1 MSDHRIE
8 KTELEARASS
18 TSSRRRTPLRRL
30 YYALGLGM
38 VKFVV
43 RLLWATYRTKEII
56 GADIAD
62 RVRHGDTQFA
72 PCLWHGQ
79 LILCTRLARDWVK
92 NSGYKACFVVS
103 PSVDGDVPSKL
114 GEDLG
119 ARVIRGSSNSSGA
132 KVLRDMKRSHNEGYS
147 IFTAADGPTGPNKHF
162 KEGVPLMARVLNVPM
177 VPLAFAADRAWHLR
191 RWDNFMIPKPFAKI
205 VIAFGEPV
213 IIPRGTPVRDL
224 EPWRV
229 KMENAVNSLTERSN
243 LVFANKSE

>member
-1 MSDHRIE
+1 MDFLTKPVFE
-8 KTELEARASS
+8 GMPLEMM
-18 TSSRRRTPLRRL
+18 PWQVL
-30 YYALGLGM
+30 YVIVL
-38 VKFVV
+38 F
-43 RLLWATYRTKEII
+43 
-56 GADIAD
+56 
-62 RVRHGDTQFA
+62 
-72 PCLWHGQ
+72 
-79 LILCTRLARDWVK
+79 LILVATLNHLLYKPVLAVIEEI
-92 NSGYKACFVVS
+92 SA
-103 PSVDGDVPSKL
+103 VPSKL

-147 IFTAADGPTGPNKHF
+147 IFTAADGPTGPNRHF